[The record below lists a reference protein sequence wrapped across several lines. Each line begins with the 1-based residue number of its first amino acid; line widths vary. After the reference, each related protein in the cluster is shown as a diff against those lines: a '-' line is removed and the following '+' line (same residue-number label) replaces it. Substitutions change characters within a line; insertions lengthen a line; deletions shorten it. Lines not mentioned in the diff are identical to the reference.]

1 MKISLK
7 WIKNII
13 KKQAKDISW
22 DIKRKKVTAE
32 DVMTEIQIINEN
44 DDINNIIKKLQ
55 REDINYCAVI
65 DNNKK
70 FLGEI
75 SDEIL
80 IKIIAKWALQ
90 EPLVEILDIWYKR
103 SINYT
108 KAKDYIQK
116 RKNTITPKTTLFEIM
131 QMIYKKWFQY
141 LPVIENQKVIG
152 MVTSSSIMKYLL
164 KK

>member
-1 MKISLK
+1 MKINLK
-7 WIKNII
+7 WIKKII
-13 KKQAKDISW
+13 RKQAEDINS
-22 DIKRKKVTAE
+22 DIKRKKITAKN
-32 DVMTEIQIINEN
+32 VMTKIQTINEN
-44 DDINNIIKKLQ
+44 ENINSIIKKLQ

-65 DNNKK
+65 DNQGN
-70 FLGEI
+70 FLWEI

-80 IKIIAKWALQ
+80 IKTIAKWALE

-108 KAKDYIQK
+108 KAKDYIKK
-116 RKNTITPKTTLFEIM
+116 RKNIINPKTRLFEIM
-131 QMIYKKWFQY
+131 KMIYKKWFQY
-141 LPVIENQKVIG
+141 LPVIENRKAIG